1 MRYAFAMSTA
11 DEVLDLSQ
19 LLAAFG
25 EIDDD
30 VREMMQVFV
39 DTTAPMLNEI
49 EAKIAARDQ
58 VGVEDLAHSAKGAAR
73 SAGARA
79 LAAVCEVAERAAEAG
94 DWAEVELRFSTMR
107 SAFEAAS
114 AAIAAL

>member
-1 MRYAFAMSTA
+1 MRYAFRMSTA
-11 DEVLDLSQ
+11 DEALDLSQ

-30 VREMMQVFV
+30 VREMMQIFV
-39 DTTAPMLNEI
+39 ETTEPMLGEL

-58 VGVEDLAHSAKGAAR
+58 VGVEDVAHSAKGAAR

-79 LAAVCEVAERAAEAG
+79 MAAACEAVERAAEAG
-94 DWAEVELRFSTMR
+94 DWAGVERNFPTVR
-107 SAFEAAS
+107 PAFEAAR
-114 AAIAAL
+114 AAIAGL